1 MKLDRKHFFTKI
13 IIKHTYFT
21 GSLTAELLDQMANYI
36 LAQREAQPTSK
47 PKGTISELESEDTQ
61 DSQTELLS
69 PKAQPRQ
76 TQPNQPNQPAIPIS
90 MTAEELHGKI

>member
-13 IIKHTYFT
+13 KIKHTYFT
-21 GSLTAELLDQMANYI
+21 GSLTAELLDQMAQYI
-36 LAQREAQPTSK
+36 IAQREAQPTNK
-47 PKGTISELESEDTQ
+47 PKGTVSELESEDTQ

-69 PKAQPRQ
+69 PKAKPRQ
-76 TQPNQPNQPAIPIS
+76 TQPNQPPIPIS

>member
-1 MKLDRKHFFTKI
+1 MKLDRKHFFTIVPKI
-13 IIKHTYFT
+13 IIKNTYFT

-36 LAQREAQPTSK
+36 TAQRKAQPTNK
-47 PKGTISELESEDTQ
+47 PKDTVSELESEDTQ

-76 TQPNQPNQPAIPIS
+76 PTQPPIPIS